1 MPSKLGIHCLEPD
14 GTMPTIRALAQA
26 GAMMATVKAVG
37 GVDVLREVKEI
48 NPQTITVGRL
58 LHGTEGFYME
68 VPHLEKDDLRAV
80 AREMIDHIL
89 PVWEPHR
96 TYVDYWEVIN
106 ETDPTGA
113 DGHRRLAELMI
124 HLMDF
129 AEPEGYKLG
138 LFSYSL
144 GVPEWDEIK
153 AIVETGVFARAKTG
167 GHVLALHEY
176 AKPMDKWYGEP
187 LPGLPRYPDRGPL
200 AFRYRWWYEDFLK
213 PRNEVIPLFITEAN
227 IDEDVRPVSN
237 ADWIRQLA
245 WYDEG
250 LRRDPYVLGAHLF
263 TLGGGSGWAAF
274 DFERMLPELIQ
285 HIVALK
291 DTVDPT
297 WTEVQRPS
305 GPATPVPIVTG
316 LAVET
321 PERHYLLLPPG
332 VNSAWFAA
340 CARYWEKFQVTVGCN
355 RDEAGITGAVTA
367 VNPQQWPEDLVIFF
381 NRQYPGTRY
390 DPVQAVTPQLLEQ
403 ILGQRVA
410 SGRRFG

>member
-1 MPSKLGIHCLEPD
+1 MPSKLGIHCVMPA
-14 GTMPTIRALAQA
+14 GTMPTVRAVVQA
-26 GAMMATVKAVG
+26 GATMAAVKAVDG
-37 GVDVLREVKEI
+37 IDVLRDVKAI
-48 NPQTITVGRL
+48 SPRTITVGRFIR
-58 LHGTEGFYME
+58 GTQDFYME
-68 VPHLEKDDLRAV
+68 VPQLERGDLRAV
-80 AREMIDHIL
+80 AREMMDHIL
-89 PVWEPHR
+89 LRWEPHR
-96 TYVDYWEVIN
+96 AYVDYWEVIN

-113 DGHRRLAELMI
+113 EGHRRLAELMI
-124 HLMDF
+124 HLMDL

-144 GVPEWDEIK
+144 GVPEWDEFK

-227 IDEDVRPVSN
+227 IDEDVRPISN

-250 LRRDPYVLGAHLF
+250 LRRDPYVLGAQLF
-263 TLGGGSGWAAF
+263 TLGGGSGWAHF

-291 DTVDPT
+291 DTVDPV
-297 WTEVQRPS
+297 WTDAEAPV
-305 GPATPVPIVTG
+305 GPPGTEEPVTS
-316 LAVET
+316 L
-321 PERHYLLLPPG
+321 ERHYLLLPPG
-332 VNSAWFAA
+332 ADMSWFVA
-340 CARYWEKFQVTVGCN
+340 CSQYWEKFRVTVGSN
-355 RDEAGITGAVTA
+355 RDEAGMAGAVTA
-367 VNPQQWPEDLVIFF
+367 VNPHQWPEDLAAFF
-381 NRQYPGTRY
+381 QRHYPGVRY
-390 DPVQAVTPQLLEQ
+390 EAVSATTPQVLEQ
-403 ILGQRVA
+403 LLNRRVAAGQR
-410 SGRRFG
+410 FG

>member
-1 MPSKLGIHCLEPD
+1 MPSKLGIHCVMPD
-14 GTMPTIRALAQA
+14 GTMPTVRALLQA
-26 GAMMATVKAVG
+26 GAIMATVKAVG
-37 GVDVLREVKEI
+37 GMGVLQEVKAI
-48 NPQTITVGRL
+48 SPQTITVGRF

-68 VPHLEKDDLRAV
+68 VPNLEKDDLRAV
-80 AREMIDHIL
+80 AREMMDHIL
-89 PVWEPHR
+89 PVWDQHR
-96 TYVDYWEVIN
+96 AYVDYWEVIN

-113 DGHRRLAELMI
+113 EGHRRLAELMI

-144 GVPEWDEIK
+144 GVPEWDEFK
-153 AIVETGVFARAKTG
+153 AIVETGVFARARTG

-213 PRNEVIPLFITEAN
+213 PRNEVIPLLITEAN
-227 IDEDVRPVSN
+227 IDEDVRPISN

-250 LRRDPYVLGAHLF
+250 LRRDPYVLGAQLF
-263 TLGGGSGWAAF
+263 TLGGGSGWAHF

-297 WTEVQRPS
+297 WAEYTGTLP
-305 GPATPVPIVTG
+305 PPILQPQGV
-316 LAVET
+316 VES
-321 PERHYLLLPPG
+321 HYLLLPPG
-332 VNSAWFAA
+332 SDRRWLAA
-340 CARYWEKFQVTVGCN
+340 CAGYWEAFHVTIGTNLDEAVQGPQRPQAVTV
-355 RDEAGITGAVTA
+355 
-367 VNPQQWPEDLVIFF
+367 VNPQQWPQDPATLVA
-381 NRQYPGTRY
+381 RLAPGIRY
-390 DPVQAVTPQLLEQ
+390 EPIKAATPEALAQLLD
-403 ILGQRVA
+403 QRA
-410 SGRRFG
+410 MQGKRWG